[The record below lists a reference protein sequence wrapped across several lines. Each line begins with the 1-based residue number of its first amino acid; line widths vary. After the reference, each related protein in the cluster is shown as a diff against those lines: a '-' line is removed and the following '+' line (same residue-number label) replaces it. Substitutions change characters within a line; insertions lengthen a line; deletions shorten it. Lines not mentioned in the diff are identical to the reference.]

1 MWVRVVLWFQK
12 INAIEKLFEFLWK
25 KRLDF
30 FVKSIIFF
38 CNIFIGKYSYMVN
51 IVFDSLVKKLM
62 KYKGKLVNGEKVSLL
77 LKTSLAEDFSV
88 QKMYKII
95 YYLKIR

>member
-1 MWVRVVLWFQK
+1 M
-12 INAIEKLFEFLWK
+12 WK

-38 CNIFIGKYSYMVN
+38 CNVFIGKYSYMAN
-51 IVFDSLVKKLM
+51 IVFDNLVKKLM
-62 KYKGKLVNGEKVSLL
+62 KYKGKLVNGEKVSSF

-88 QKMYKII
+88 QKMYKMI
-95 YYLKIR
+95 YYLKVR

>member
-1 MWVRVVLWFQK
+1 
-12 INAIEKLFEFLWK
+12 
-25 KRLDF
+25 
-30 FVKSIIFF
+30 
-38 CNIFIGKYSYMVN
+38 MVN
-51 IVFDSLVKKLM
+51 IVFDNLVKKLM
-62 KYKGKLVNGEKVSLL
+62 KYKEKLVNGEKVSSL